1 VIYICIPAH
10 NEERT
15 IGVLLWKIRQVLA
28 DFPRD
33 YQILVANDGS
43 SDDTDEV
50 LGPYQRVL
58 PLTVVRIEKRLGYA
72 NALELLVREAVRRAE
87 YPKRDV
93 IVTLQADFT
102 DDPAELT
109 PMLKR
114 IEAGADVV
122 CVNTSIPDHAPR
134 SERWARRIGKY
145 LLRRRGWPE
154 GVTDPLSG
162 LRVYRVMAVKRAI
175 EARGPQR
182 LLTWDGWAANAEL
195 LKLVQPHA
203 RRTEVVD
210 TAWRGERLQR
220 PSRLT
225 FWPLMGVL
233 NRFARGG
240 LGPLAGVPLEVPA
253 PTADPRQQRGP
264 RGHQPRREPSRPER
278 GREAQGRGRPRRDE
292 GERGPRTER
301 APRGPRRDQVERTN
315 RPDRAVRAE
324 GPARSERPARP
335 PRGRPTREPEA
346 VPESPVEAVETAVAG
361 GVLEGTTQTQPAP
374 RKKRRR
380 RRRKA
385 EGAKP
390 TNGSSPETQPAA
402 EASEE
407 PETGGEG
414 QAEAHAELA
423 ESNGAPRKRRSRRG
437 GRGRRGRKSA
447 GRNTEAP
454 TDNNGVGEALAPP
467 ASAEAPSPTAP
478 ETGSTS

>member
-43 SDDTDEV
+43 SDDTAEV

-58 PLTVVRIEKRLGYA
+58 PLTVVRIEKRGGYA

-109 PMLKR
+109 PMLKK

-122 CVNTSIPDHAPR
+122 CANSKIPESASR
-134 SERWARRIGKY
+134 TIRWGNKIGKF

-162 LRVYRVMAVKRAI
+162 LRVYRVLAVKRAI
-175 EARGPQR
+175 EARGPER
-182 LLTWDGWAANAEL
+182 LLTWEGWAANAEL
-195 LKLVQPHA
+195 LQLVQPHA
-203 RRTEVVD
+203 RRTEAVE
-210 TAWRGERLQR
+210 TAWRGERHQR

-225 FWPLMGVL
+225 FWSLIGLL

-240 LGPLAGVPLEVPA
+240 LGPLAGVPLELPSATVDLRA
-253 PTADPRQQRGP
+253 E
-264 RGHQPRREPSRPER
+264 RGHRGRAHSARSTSPRSTERSREPQARDRKPRRETSERSPREPREPRARKQLGSDRPER
-278 GREAQGRGRPRRDE
+278 AERPAGERPPRAARPRP
-292 GERGPRTER
+292 PREQ
-301 APRGPRRDQVERTN
+301 AEVSSNG
-315 RPDRAVRAE
+315 AE
-324 GPARSERPARP
+324 GPSPIVADAENGAPQTPPA
-335 PRGRPTREPEA
+335 
-346 VPESPVEAVETAVAG
+346 
-361 GVLEGTTQTQPAP
+361 

-380 RRRKA
+380 RRRRAEGSTPSNGSTSSTDAAATVTDPDILEPA
-385 EGAKP
+385 EGAESNIP
-390 TNGSSPETQPAA
+390 
-402 EASEE
+402 
-407 PETGGEG
+407 
-414 QAEAHAELA
+414 QAET
-423 ESNGAPRKRRSRRG
+423 NGAPKKRRSRRG
-437 GRGRRGRKSA
+437 GRGRRGRRGG
-447 GRNTEAP
+447 GRNTEASS
-454 TDNNGVGEALAPP
+454 DNNVVGDVAAPP
-467 ASAEAPSPTAP
+467 PMEPPAPAP
-478 ETGSTS
+478 ETGSNN